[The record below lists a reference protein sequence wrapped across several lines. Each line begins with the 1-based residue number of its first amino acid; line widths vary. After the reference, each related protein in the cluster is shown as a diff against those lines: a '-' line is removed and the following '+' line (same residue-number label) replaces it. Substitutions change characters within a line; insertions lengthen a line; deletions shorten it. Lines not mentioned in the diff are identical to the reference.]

1 MTKSK
6 ESGYTF
12 KLNMGDRLYHL
23 MADSEL
29 QRTKW

>member
-12 KLNMGDRLYHL
+12 KINIGDRLYHL
-23 MADSEL
+23 MADTEID
-29 QRTKW
+29 R